1 MLLLRSDDMPPG
13 LGRRLLEDRPLRL
26 PVLALLGGG
35 REDSPAPAAAEDV
48 RVAIQGTALTFAFG
62 SAMNWYFAS
71 TREAKQPIGTSCQRR
86 GCDSDNAPTRL
97 HAATAARAVPK
108 KCPAGDV
115 AGTNTT
121 RRPIALQLSHAAGTT
136 HGTERCTA
144 ALRSGDAVSHW
155 RPSFLHARVSYDCS
169 RGSPKLRATTH
180 GRVCNATLKTGVIIN
195 DKSMF
200 DTRH

>member
-71 TREAKQPIGTSCQRR
+71 TREAKQPIGTSCQGR
-86 GCDSDNAPTRL
+86 GCDSDNASGYMLPL
-97 HAATAARAVPK
+97 
-108 KCPAGDV
+108 
-115 AGTNTT
+115 
-121 RRPIALQLSHAAGTT
+121 RR
-136 HGTERCTA
+136 ERCPKNAQLVMPPAQTLHVARSHCNLATQRAPHTA
-144 ALRSGDAVSHW
+144 Q
-155 RPSFLHARVSYDCS
+155 
-169 RGSPKLRATTH
+169 K
-180 GRVCNATLKTGVIIN
+180 GVPPL
-195 DKSMF
+195 F
-200 DTRH
+200 AQETQ